1 MSHQLETLPLFK
13 CSAFRQSYVRTK
25 HKGGS
30 FVFFSDAVLFSIAK
44 IRVHLVNLGATLKQ
58 FGRVNTI

>member
-1 MSHQLETLPLFK
+1 MCQQSNIALFL
-13 CSAFRQSYVRTK
+13 QNVHTK